1 MQLHKHPQNA
11 SHITLKPNNTHCRE
25 NSPNQA
31 WTILQEILCLE
42 GQKFGSY
49 PVENLQKSDRKKV
62 NCNNNNS
69 NQVKL
74 GQSWRKHR
82 AFKAG
87 DFVGT
92 LTITTSRQ
100 VQRGNMHIMYS
111 YRASHYITANPNKPE
126 ITMMKLTNQ
135 SSANPAG
142 NPTPS
147 RLVIV
152 LPCCE

>member
-11 SHITLKPNNTHCRE
+11 SHITSKPNNTHCRE

-92 LTITTSRQ
+92 LIITTSRQ

-111 YRASHYITANPNKPE
+111 YRASHCTSQQ
-126 ITMMKLTNQ
+126 TLTNQ
-135 SSANPAG
+135 KHQ
-142 NPTPS
+142 
-147 RLVIV
+147 
-152 LPCCE
+152 